1 LASEPWK
8 QALLSDPAMAAAG
21 LGLLVVL
28 LFVYALR
35 PAPEVKT
42 GIGRDH
48 PESPVAATGPPG
60 GVAAPAPALPEA
72 IPAQTAGESRRPRA
86 NPSSPTPAPL
96 TPVPPA
102 PAPSAVAV
110 PEVGATDQ
118 RTVRVATYDGPAEVT
133 TKEGQVLGATPY
145 PLTGPLG
152 KNYELWLRR
161 PGFQPRKVDVQINV
175 NKNEY
180 LFGLEKNEGRSD
192 FSKKE

>member
-1 LASEPWK
+1 
-8 QALLSDPAMAAAG
+8 
-21 LGLLVVL
+21 
-28 LFVYALR
+28 
-35 PAPEVKT
+35 
-42 GIGRDH
+42 
-48 PESPVAATGPPG
+48 
-60 GVAAPAPALPEA
+60 LPNP
-72 IPAQTAGESRRPRA
+72 IPAQTGGEPRRPRA
-86 NPSSPTPAPL
+86 NPAIG
-96 TPVPPA
+96 PA
-102 PAPSAVAV
+102 PAPRTPAPPAPEPVAGAT
-110 PEVGATDQ
+110 PEVGAADQ

>member
-1 LASEPWK
+1 
-8 QALLSDPAMAAAG
+8 MAAAG

-42 GIGRDH
+42 AIGKDH
-48 PESPVAATGPPG
+48 PESPAAATGPPG
-60 GVAAPAPALPEA
+60 GVAAPTPALPASPEP

-86 NPSSPTPAPL
+86 NPAIGTAPAA
-96 TPVPPA
+96 PPA
-102 PAPSAVAV
+102 PEPGAVAA

-133 TKEGQVLGATPY
+133 TKEGQVLGATPF

-161 PGFQPRKVDVQINV
+161 PGFRPRKVDVQINV